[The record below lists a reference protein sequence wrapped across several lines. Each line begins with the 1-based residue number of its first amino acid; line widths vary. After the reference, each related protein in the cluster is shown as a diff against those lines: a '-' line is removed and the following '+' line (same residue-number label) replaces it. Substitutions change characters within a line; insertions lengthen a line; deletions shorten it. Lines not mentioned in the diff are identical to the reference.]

1 MLDVRLNDSQ
11 MRQAYNNEKNLPS
24 KMRYDVSGDKWENRM
39 AGCVG
44 EMACAVFLNTDLQHD
59 YEYDIVHN
67 GKRIDVKTMRRQKA
81 PLKSHV
87 CRVTITDHMQDCD
100 IYVFASVAYNEKT
113 EKFDM
118 GATLCGWATKDEVEK
133 WTRVYKDQPW
143 PECPTKFERGDA
155 YKSTYANLRPMNTL

>member
-24 KMRYDVSGDKWENRM
+24 KMKYSVSGDLWENRF
-39 AGCVG
+39 AGCIG
-44 EMACAVFLNTDLQHD
+44 ELACALHLDTELQHD
-59 YEYDIVHN
+59 FEYDILHN
-67 GKRIDVKTMRRQKA
+67 GKRIDVKTMRRTVKPA
-81 PLKSHV
+81 ADYA
-87 CRVTITDHMQDCD
+87 CRVTIHGHMQDCD
-100 IYVFASVAYNEKT
+100 IYVFASVVHRNEKF
-113 EKFDM
+113 EM

-143 PECPTKFERGDA
+143 PECPSKTERSDA